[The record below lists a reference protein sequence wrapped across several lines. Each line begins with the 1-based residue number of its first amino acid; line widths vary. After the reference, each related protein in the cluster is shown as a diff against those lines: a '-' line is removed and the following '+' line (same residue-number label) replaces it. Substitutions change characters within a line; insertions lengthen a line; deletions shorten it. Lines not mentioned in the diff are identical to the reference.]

1 MKKKTT
7 YVVQLKITAMLDVK
21 VDAESL
27 EKALAFGKE
36 LGYKDVL
43 AENVT
48 VADGTL
54 TNQGVW
60 RDEWL

>member
-1 MKKKTT
+1 MKKET
-7 YVVQLKITAMLDVK
+7 YIVQLKITAMLDVK

-27 EKALAFGKE
+27 EDALAFGKG
-36 LGYKDVL
+36 LDYKDVL
-43 AENVT
+43 AKDVT

-54 TNQGVW
+54 TKHGVW